1 MLVYIILFVFLLFGV
16 FINPKKQ
23 KTYLIL
29 SFVLLFIVSAFRDV
43 SVGTDT
49 ESYEWL
55 FDRVADGYM
64 LHRQEIGWYYLNKII
79 IFFGGDFQWLLIVS
93 TLLVLL
99 PVFIIVRKY
108 SMNPML
114 SIFLFYAFYLYLQ
127 SFNITRQ
134 IVSVSMAFYCLPFL
148 ISRKWKTYMMGL
160 FGAFLFHMTAIFSVL
175 FLFAKKIPYNKMW
188 WAFFLILSLIF
199 GVVLS
204 SVLLPKVTEILGY
217 THYLQKFDS
226 EEETGLFLLLT
237 NLFAL
242 WLIITSSNKSIYL
255 QLFFVYILFYNLVSS
270 VPFAYRLVYFFSV
283 VQLLF
288 IPYYVFNNTLN
299 NRQVAMTIVIIYACL
314 FFIRSF
320 GAAGVI
326 PYKGFFF

>member
-1 MLVYIILFVFLLFGV
+1 MFII
-16 FINPKKQ
+16 
-23 KTYLIL
+23 
-29 SFVLLFIVSAFRDV
+29 SAFRDV

-55 FDRVADGYM
+55 FDRVAQGHT
-64 LHRQEIGWYYLNKII
+64 LHRQEVGWHYLNKLII
-79 IFFGGDFQWLLIVS
+79 VLGGNFQWLLIVS

-99 PVFIIVRKY
+99 PVFITVRKY

-114 SIFLFYAFYLYLQ
+114 SIFLFYAFYIYLQ
-127 SFNITRQ
+127 SFNISRQ
-134 IVSVSMAFYCLPFL
+134 IVSVSLAFYCLPFL
-148 ISRKWKTYMMGL
+148 INRKWKTYMMGL
-160 FGAFLFHMTAIFSVL
+160 FGAFLFHTTAIFNVL

-188 WAFFLILSLIF
+188 WAFFLILSLVF

-204 SVLLPKVTEILGY
+204 STLLPKVAEMLGY
-217 THYLQKFDS
+217 THYLQRFDS
-226 EEETGLFLLLT
+226 EAETGIFLVIT
-237 NLFAL
+237 NFFAL

-255 QLFFVYILFYNLVSS
+255 QLFFVYILFYNLVST

-288 IPYYVFNNTLN
+288 FPYYTYNNTLN
-299 NRQVAMTIVIIYACL
+299 NRQIAMIIIICYASL

-326 PYKGFFF
+326 PYKGSLF